1 MLVTRYAASRS
12 VVLACLVFLVASV
25 PQLHAG
31 PVPNSDATYQQLRN
45 ITLSGESIA
54 VNNFVLH
61 REVGTFRLRSGT
73 LCFLTPVMGKV
84 TGAVFVGEGSLII
97 DTALPSERSSLKLL
111 TKGDEFVENFSHMV
125 LRFTDSTYEEVK
137 KAGAAASSGCN
148 ADLLQDSLETMR
160 KRLRYNL
167 SARILQDVLSP
178 APDGLF
184 VAFVHG
190 KRYSDKMVYAID
202 PHGAPLLALETFGE
216 FAYAVPLGPEEVEL
230 MTYEENKHGYWG
242 AFHLA
247 SEYESGLASGAQKNG
262 FVQIE
267 HQALDTTIEKNGNL
281 IGKATT
287 TIVSKVNGLRVV
299 PLELFQKLRVQDVT
313 MADGT
318 SLGFIQENK

>member
-12 VVLACLVFLVASV
+12 VVLACLVLVVASA

-31 PVPNSDATYQQLRN
+31 PAPNSDATYQQLRN

-54 VNNFVLH
+54 VNNLVLH

-137 KAGAAASSGCN
+137 KTGGAASSGCN

-160 KRLRYNL
+160 KTPLQPERTN
-167 SARILQDVLSP
+167 SAGR
-178 APDGLF
+178 
-184 VAFVHG
+184 
-190 KRYSDKMVYAID
+190 
-202 PHGAPLLALETFGE
+202 
-216 FAYAVPLGPEEVEL
+216 
-230 MTYEENKHGYWG
+230 
-242 AFHLA
+242 
-247 SEYESGLASGAQKNG
+247 AQPRSRWI
-262 FVQIE
+262 VCRVRSW
-267 HQALDTTIEKNGNL
+267 QAL
-281 IGKATT
+281 
-287 TIVSKVNGLRVV
+287 
-299 PLELFQKLRVQDVT
+299 
-313 MADGT
+313 
-318 SLGFIQENK
+318 